1 MQHKTLKLSALA
13 VLVAGAT
20 GANAAVYRVVEV
32 TDGTN
37 IASQQYFPEVNQS
50 DITER
55 LAFHGQGI
63 TASDDGDNCFDG
75 SCNDSDYS
83 VFGESRF
90 GADGINYRDEVPFI
104 LDNIQRVN
112 DEDDLYRYC
121 DNNLGPNTCREWA
134 RTQFYGKGY
143 NTNDIRDRTGFG
155 GLVREQEAWTKSY
168 FSNATAISGFESFSA
183 VETFADEQT
192 NYDTDAVAALG
203 SIVDSGNHKTT
214 NSVINAQGTADTVGE
229 YTLGVTSGAYF
240 YDNQRYARQFNK
252 RGFVNLGDDKV
263 GLAPAGT
270 DSLTTTAGQSLA
282 WDAVEYEDPTTK
294 EKQLLVVGSAS
305 YDRSDFSDSDNK
317 VPNNRSDR
325 DDPTFSESAFRNC
338 PTRFEEGLDSFY
350 GTKECQ
356 LSVFANDGVF
366 WTVDANSDS
375 SVDAQLLSKN
385 DLATL
390 DPDNKDRSFQAGAR
404 AVELVNGQP
413 VVVGFTTHRYD
424 NDYYAMRAAIWEL
437 PEDATSVTEEGFT
450 KTRIPGLEL
459 ESSGDRVLTYTL
471 ATGINKNNKVIGV
484 AKNFRSDNRSYV
496 ERMFVYDNEE
506 KPNAPTF
513 LDTSISELFFNGA
526 NGHPGAINNNDQIVG
541 RLDAESVNQVDGR
554 FRRQRAFTYA
564 MGDIEGSVALKKGDV
579 YFLDDLINDG
589 DENGTANMYRIFEAT
604 GINDAGVISAT
615 AYKCVGTDGKEQ
627 PYDDLTTDSFCAGA
641 QEDAIERTVAV
652 KLVPISA
659 ADEPTVQE
667 RPKSEANIERSG
679 GSLGILAMAFLGFL
693 GFRRRK

>member
-32 TDGTN
+32 TDNSGIT
-37 IASQQYFPEVNQS
+37 SQDYYSNLDINQEV
-50 DITER
+50 E
-55 LAFHGQGI
+55 FYGQGI
-63 TASDDGDNCFDG
+63 TASAAGDNCFDG

-134 RTQFYGKGY
+134 RTQFYGNGY
-143 NTNDIRDRTGFG
+143 NTNDISDRSGFG
-155 GLVREQEAWTKSY
+155 GLIREQEAWSQNF

-282 WDAVEYEDPTTK
+282 WDTVEYNG
-294 EKQLLVVGSAS
+294 QLLVVGSAS

-317 VPNNRSDR
+317 VPNNRSNR

-366 WTVDANSDS
+366 WTVDGTTS

-413 VVVGFTTHRYD
+413 VVVGFTTDRYD

-450 KTRIPGLEL
+450 KTIIPGLEL

-579 YFLDDLINDG
+579 YFLDDLTNDG
-589 DENGTANMYRIFEAT
+589 DENGTANMYRIFDAT
-604 GINDAGVISAT
+604 GVNDAGVISAT
-615 AYKCVGTDGKEQ
+615 AYKCESG
-627 PYDDLTTDSFCAGA
+627 YDDLTTNSFCQGG
-641 QEDAIERTVAV
+641 EPGVERTVAV
-652 KLVPISA
+652 KLVPIVA
-659 ADEPTVQE
+659 DDEPTVQE
-667 RPKSEANIERSG
+667 RPKSEVNIERSG
-679 GSLGILAMAFLGFL
+679 ASLGILAMAFLGFL